1 MEEVTLKDYRD
12 FRQAKGQIKMKLMG
26 VMSRIE
32 KNLQELKNI
41 EELKRMTLLLST
53 SENEE
58 DDNKV
63 EPIRKNSSME
73 ADLEA

>member
-1 MEEVTLKDYRD
+1 
-12 FRQAKGQIKMKLMG
+12 MG